1 MLHIPNSS
9 HIVERCP
16 FQKASAGMVTASAS
30 REAAKNQEVSAE
42 NPKRTTAGIPSAL
55 TIMGQLP
62 HRQTLLLWL
71 ALLVDQT

>member
-9 HIVERCP
+9 HIVECFP

-30 REAAKNQEVSAE
+30 RVALKKQEVSAE
-42 NPKRTTAGIPSAL
+42 NLKRTTAGIPSAL

-62 HRQTLLLWL
+62 QRQTLLLWL
-71 ALLVDQT
+71 ALLINQT